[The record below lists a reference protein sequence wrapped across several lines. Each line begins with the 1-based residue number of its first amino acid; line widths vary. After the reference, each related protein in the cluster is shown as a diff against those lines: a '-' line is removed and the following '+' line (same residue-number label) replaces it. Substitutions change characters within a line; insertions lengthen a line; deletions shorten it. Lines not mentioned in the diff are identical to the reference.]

1 MIKNN
6 QGVTIVI
13 LVVAVVLLLIL
24 AGVGLNMSFSS
35 VDKVKDSKWETELG
49 MVRQAV
55 TEQYWKASSVGKTG
69 ISMGE
74 GNVSFWIGN
83 RIMNFSE
90 IDLPNKNTVKVTEE
104 SEAFFSK
111 ADSYAPV
118 YQEDYYYRLMPTQLK
133 EIGIQEAEA
142 TYVVNYATG
151 EVYNETQKK
160 DSKSQLLYL
169 PQTNQKMTDA
179 LEKDDT
185 FSDWNE

>member
-1 MIKNN
+1 MIKEE
-6 QGVTIVI
+6 QGVTIVV
-13 LVVAVVLLLIL
+13 LVVAVILLLIL
-24 AGVGLNMSFSS
+24 AGVGLNLSFSS
-35 VDKVKDSKWETELG
+35 IDQVKDSKLETELG
-49 MVRQAV
+49 MVRQAI

-69 ISMGE
+69 ISTGE
-74 GNVSFWIGN
+74 GPVDFWVGN
-83 RIMNFSE
+83 QITNFSE
-90 IDLPNKNTVKVTEE
+90 IDLPNQNTIQETEK
-104 SEAFFSK
+104 SEAFFNK

-118 YQEDYYYRLMPTQLK
+118 YQEDYYYRLTPTQLK

-169 PQTNQKMTDA
+169 PQTNQKKTDA